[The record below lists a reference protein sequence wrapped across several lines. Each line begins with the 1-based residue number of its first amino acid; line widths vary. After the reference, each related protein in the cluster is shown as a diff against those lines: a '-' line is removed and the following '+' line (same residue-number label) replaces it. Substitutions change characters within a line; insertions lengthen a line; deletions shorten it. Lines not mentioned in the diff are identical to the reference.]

1 MTPATAPTAPA
12 PATVH
17 ALRVAAVERLT
28 EDSVVLTFEVP
39 PELRAAYAFRAG
51 QHVALR
57 RFVGGR
63 EVRRTYSVCDPAPGP
78 GGPERLRVAVRL
90 VESGEFSGWAHR
102 ELAAGDVVE
111 VMTPAGRFVLE
122 PRPGLFAAVVGGS
135 GVTPV
140 LSMVA
145 TALAG
150 CPKARFCLVRADR
163 TTASTMFLDEVA
175 DLKDRWPGRLQV
187 VTVLSR
193 EERGWG
199 PASGR
204 LSEERL
210 RALLPGLLPVTGVDG
225 WFLCGP
231 YGLVVA
237 AERALRGLGV
247 PRGRIHEEV
256 FHVAPAP
263 AADGTGDARASGD
276 GTTATGGSGAT
287 APGDTATTA
296 TVRAVLGGR
305 AGSWAARPGESV
317 LDTVLRHRPDAP
329 FACRGGV
336 CGTCRARLVA
346 GEVRMDRNFALEED
360 EVGAGYVL
368 ACQSHPVTESVE
380 VDFDS

>member
-1 MTPATAPTAPA
+1 MTPTAPTTRPAPTTPAA

-17 ALRVAAVERLT
+17 PLRVAAVDRLT

-57 RFVGGR
+57 RFVDGR

-111 VMTPAGRFVLE
+111 VMTPAGRFALE

-135 GVTPV
+135 GITPV

-150 CPKARFCLVRADR
+150 CPEARFCLVRADR

-204 LSEERL
+204 LGEDRL

-247 PRGRIHEEV
+247 PRGRVHEEV
-256 FHVAPAP
+256 FHVAPVPGAG
-263 AADGTGDARASGD
+263 AARDAEAG
-276 GTTATGGSGAT
+276 ATGGGTAPGGGAT
-287 APGDTATTA
+287 AA
-296 TVRAVLGGR
+296 TVRAALGGR
-305 AGSWAARPGESV
+305 AGSWPARPGESV
-317 LDTVLRHRPDAP
+317 LDTVLRNRPDAP